1 MRNIR
6 LLIEYE
12 GTNYAGWQR
21 QNPRRGDLA
30 STRGPKTIQQ
40 TLEDAI
46 EQITREKVVLYGAG
60 RTDAGVHAMGQVAH
74 FKTASEIFTTKLPS
88 AINAHLPYDIAVK
101 SAEEVPDTFHAQ
113 YDAKSKVYRYTVLNE
128 PLRCVLF
135 RNFCY
140 HFPFS
145 LDINKMKE
153 ASQFLLGAHDF
164 RTFQTHVTPKASTQ
178 SDVRQSVWRTD
189 SLGRTYTKKS
199 SVRTMSVIEIKK
211 ENGFIHFLLEADGF
225 LYNMARAIVGTLLE
239 VGRGKITPN
248 EFKRILEAKNR
259 RLAGETVPAKGLC
272 LMEIKY

>member
-1 MRNIR
+1 MRSIK

-30 STRGPKTIQQ
+30 SKRGPKTIQQ
-40 TLEDAI
+40 TLEDSI
-46 EQITREKVVLYGAG
+46 EQITHEKIIIYGAS
-60 RTDAGVHAMGQVAH
+60 RTDAGVHAMGQAAH
-74 FKTASEIFTTKLPS
+74 FKTASEIPTTKLPS

-113 YDAKSKVYRYTVLNE
+113 YDAKTKVYRYTVLNE
-128 PLRCVLF
+128 PLRCALF

-145 LDINKMKE
+145 LDIDRMKE
-153 ASQFLLGAHDF
+153 ASQFLLGTHDF
-164 RTFQTHVTPKASTQ
+164 RTFQTHVTPKA
-178 SDVRQSVWRTD
+178 D
-189 SLGRTYTKKS
+189 SLRRTYTKKNT
-199 SVRTMSVIEIKK
+199 VRTLSVMEIKK
-211 ENGFIHFLLEADGF
+211 ENGFIPFRMETGFIHFLLEADGF

-239 VGRGKITPN
+239 VGRGKITPD
-248 EFKRILEAKNR
+248 EFKHILESKTR

-272 LMEIKY
+272 LMKIKY

>member
-1 MRNIR
+1 MRNIK

-30 STRGPKTIQQ
+30 STGGHKTVQQ

-46 EQITREKVVLYGAG
+46 EQITHEKVTLYGAS
-60 RTDAGVHAMGQVAH
+60 RTDAGVHARGQVAH
-74 FKTASEIFTTKLPS
+74 FKTASEIPATKLPC
-88 AINAHLPYDIAVK
+88 AINAHLPHDIAVK

-113 YDAKSKVYRYTVLNE
+113 FDAKSKVYRYTVLNE
-128 PLRCVLF
+128 SLRCALF

-145 LDINKMKE
+145 LDINRMKE
-153 ASQFLLGAHDF
+153 ASQFLLGTHDF
-164 RTFQTHVTPKASTQ
+164 RSFQTHV
-178 SDVRQSVWRTD
+178 
-189 SLGRTYTKKS
+189 YTKKN
-199 SVRTMSVIEIKK
+199 SVRTLMVIEIKK
-211 ENGFIHFLLEADGF
+211 ENGFIYFLLEADGF

-239 VGRGKITPN
+239 VGRGKITPD
-248 EFKRILEAKNR
+248 EFKRILDARNR